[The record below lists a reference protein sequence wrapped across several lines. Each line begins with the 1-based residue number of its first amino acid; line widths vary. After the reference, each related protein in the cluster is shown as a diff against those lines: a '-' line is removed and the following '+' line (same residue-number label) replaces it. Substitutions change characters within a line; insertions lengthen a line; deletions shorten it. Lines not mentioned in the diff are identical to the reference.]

1 MFKLPSL
8 DKGRP
13 LIHYPSYM
21 EGLDVLYSTNTIHIG
36 SAFLTRHLPLF
47 ILPQRLAS
55 ITSLELVWGLALRSP
70 LHPLVE
76 GEKGWPSYNALVT
89 TVASAFP
96 SLRKLYISVETG
108 SFVTNAFVQNFESD
122 EQKLLG
128 PMDEMVRKLGAQL
141 QDCQIAPPR
150 SLCAALM
157 YKANCRGARI
167 ESERPGTLRWQRFWR
182 PVAVEH
188 GEQSGDHLGYWVR
201 QGTDDTPFECTLGGG
216 FG

>member
-1 MFKLPSL
+1 MFKLLSL

-13 LIHYPSYM
+13 LIHHPSYM

-55 ITSLELVWGLALRSP
+55 ITSLELVWGLALDSP
-70 LHPLVE
+70 LHPLVDRE
-76 GEKGWPSYNALVT
+76 TGWPFYNALVT

-96 SLRKLYISVETG
+96 SLRKLYISIETR
-108 SFVTNAFVQNFESD
+108 SFVTDASVQGFESD
-122 EQKLLG
+122 EQELLG

-150 SLCAALM
+150 RLYEALM
-157 YKANCRGARI
+157 YKAKCRGARI
-167 ESERPGTLRWQRFWR
+167 ESQRPGTLRWQRFWR

-188 GEQSGDHLGYWVR
+188 GGQSGDHLGYWVR
-201 QGTDDTPFECTLGGG
+201 QGTEYASFVCTLGEG
-216 FG
+216 FD